1 MDKIKTL
8 QDIYESYSKQAEELR
23 HKIAELNIELEH
35 AIFMK
40 EAYKR
45 MISIR
50 GYVDT
55 DKVRER
61 VNRKYGVSAEGKDVH
76 ETYSKEKSR
85 ELAKLYL
92 NSLYGKGIHDTY
104 SKEEKDYI
112 ANDIT
117 VTKEALKTLVK
128 TGDEDEH

>member
-1 MDKIKTL
+1 MDKLKNL

-35 AIFMK
+35 TIFMK

-55 DKVRER
+55 DNVRER
-61 VNRKYGVSAEGKDVH
+61 LNRNYGVNGEGKSIA
-76 ETYSKEKSR
+76 ETYR
-85 ELAKLYL
+85 
-92 NSLYGKGIHDTY
+92 KGGTI
-104 SKEEKDYI
+104 
-112 ANDIT
+112 
-117 VTKEALKTLVK
+117 
-128 TGDEDEH
+128 

>member
-1 MDKIKTL
+1 MDKFKTL
-8 QDIYESYSKQAEELR
+8 QEIYESYLKQVEELR

-61 VNRKYGVSAEGKDVH
+61 VNRNYGVSAEGKDVH
-76 ETYSKEKSR
+76 EIYDNASR
-85 ELAKLYL
+85 ELAKMYL
-92 NSLYGKGIHDTY
+92 NGLYGKGILEI
-104 SKEEKDYI
+104 EE
-112 ANDIT
+112 
-117 VTKEALKTLVK
+117 TK
-128 TGDEDEH
+128 

>member
-1 MDKIKTL
+1 MDKLKNL

-35 AIFMK
+35 TIFMK

-45 MISIR
+45 MVSIR

-61 VNRKYGVSAEGKDVH
+61 VNRKYGISAEGKDVH
-76 ETYSKEKSR
+76 ETYSK
-85 ELAKLYL
+85 
-92 NSLYGKGIHDTY
+92 NSPQ
-104 SKEEKDYI
+104 
-112 ANDIT
+112 
-117 VTKEALKTLVK
+117 LVR
-128 TGDEDEH
+128 TGDDDEY

>member
-1 MDKIKTL
+1 MDKLKTL
-8 QDIYESYSKQAEELR
+8 QEIYESYSKQAEELR

-55 DKVRER
+55 DNVRER
-61 VNRKYGVSAEGKDVH
+61 LNRNYGVSAEGKDVH
-76 ETYSKEKSR
+76 EMYRKNPPS
-85 ELAKLYL
+85 
-92 NSLYGKGIHDTY
+92 
-104 SKEEKDYI
+104 
-112 ANDIT
+112 
-117 VTKEALKTLVK
+117 LVK
-128 TGDEDEH
+128 TGDEDEY

>member
-1 MDKIKTL
+1 MDKLKNL
-8 QDIYESYSKQAEELR
+8 QDIYESYSKQVEELR
-23 HKIAELNIELEH
+23 HKISELNIELEH

-61 VNRKYGVSAEGKDVH
+61 LNRNYGVSAEGKDVH
-76 ETYSKEKSR
+76 EMYRK
-85 ELAKLYL
+85 
-92 NSLYGKGIHDTY
+92 NPPP
-104 SKEEKDYI
+104 
-112 ANDIT
+112 
-117 VTKEALKTLVK
+117 LVK
-128 TGDEDEH
+128 TGDEDEY